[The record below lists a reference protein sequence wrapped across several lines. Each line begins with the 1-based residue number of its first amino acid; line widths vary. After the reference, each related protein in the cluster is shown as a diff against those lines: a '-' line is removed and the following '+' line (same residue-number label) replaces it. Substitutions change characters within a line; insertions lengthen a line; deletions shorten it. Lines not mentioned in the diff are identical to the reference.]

1 LNNLTH
7 VRITKQYRDKLQL
20 LAIRN
25 RRSMTQQLMALIDK
39 ALKQDKIHD

>member
-7 VRITKQYRDKLQL
+7 VRITNDYRDKLHL
-20 LAIRN
+20 LALKN

-39 ALKQDKIHD
+39 ALKTEPKL